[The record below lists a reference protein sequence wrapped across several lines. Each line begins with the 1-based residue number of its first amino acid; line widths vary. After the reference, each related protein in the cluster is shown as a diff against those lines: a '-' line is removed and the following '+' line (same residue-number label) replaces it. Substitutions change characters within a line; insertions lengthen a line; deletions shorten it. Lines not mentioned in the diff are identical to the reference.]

1 MIPSAVVIPQPEEP
15 RPRNGSASPPP
26 DLKRKLS
33 HSFDHDRKRPRIDTT
48 TNTDSLNYDEAKHS
62 PPAPVPTRDQTRS
75 RTATSPTTRRS
86 STLDTGTAVEEKKRS
101 RRLFGGLL
109 GVVSGATARSNPAHK
124 KRDEIEARA
133 RERLK
138 KETKEQESERRRR
151 RSEIEARRER
161 EQRRWDRE
169 GKELRWRNMRCTAGF
184 LRTRAEPSIYYKPWE
199 LTPDEEK
206 AVERQKKEVEE
217 VIRREGGLAEDVSQ
231 GGQTVQAG
239 SSRENGDQ
247 DGRQDETAKDNVL
260 QPSPA
265 PRQAH
270 ANGQLQDEGHDEK
283 QDIEQPPPTDN
294 GAVDMQDAKLDGN
307 ADQSA
312 STSGPEDVVRDDD
325 HHDGE
330 LVEGQEDDVIY

>member
-1 MIPSAVVIPQPEEP
+1 MIPSAVIIPQPEEP
-15 RPRNGSASPPP
+15 RPRNGSASPPR

-33 HSFDHDRKRPRIDTT
+33 HSFDYDRKRPRIDTT

-62 PPAPVPTRDQTRS
+62 PPAPVPPRDHPRS
-75 RTATSPTTRRS
+75 RTATSPTTRRA

-109 GVVSGATARSNPAHK
+109 GVVSGSTVRANPAHK

-138 KETKEQESERRRR
+138 RETEEQESERSRR
-151 RSEIEARRER
+151 RSEIDARRER
-161 EQRRWDRE
+161 EQRRWNRE
-169 GKELRWRNMRCTAGF
+169 GKELRWRNMRCMAGF

-199 LTPDEEK
+199 LRPDEQK

-217 VIRREGGLAEDVSQ
+217 VIRRE
-231 GGQTVQAG
+231 AG
-239 SSRENGDQ
+239 SSRENGGQ
-247 DGRQDETAKDNVL
+247 EHRQEDETAEDNVL

-270 ANGQLQDEGHDEK
+270 VNGHLHGQGHDEK
-283 QDIEQPPPTDN
+283 QDSEQPPPTDN
-294 GAVDMQDAKLDGN
+294 GAMDMQDAKLDGKP
-307 ADQSA
+307 DQPATVNGS
-312 STSGPEDVVRDDD
+312 EDVARDDD